1 MKLQDGEQK
10 VKRSNATYITGR
22 LKVAPGALI
31 LTDRRVA
38 FEQRSRFVTAFGLLG
53 YLVLG
58 SLLPRKIVVNLP
70 LSQIASFARGQYGR
84 NRNVVAILARDGS
97 QYQFGATFDDWAP
110 LLIRAGIP
118 QAQPVPVQ
126 AHL

>member
-1 MKLQDGEQK
+1 MKLPTGEQK
-10 VKRSNATYITGR
+10 VKSSNATYITGR

-58 SLLPRKIVVNLP
+58 SLLPRKIVVNLL
-70 LSQIASFARGQYGR
+70 LSQIASFTRGQYGR
-84 NRNVVAILARDGS
+84 NRNVVTILARDGS
-97 QYQFGATFDDWAP
+97 QYQFGAKFDSWAP
-110 LLIRAGIP
+110 LLTSAGIP
-118 QAQPVPVQ
+118 QVQAVPVQ
-126 AHL
+126 AHP